1 MGRSAVALTLL
12 VLLTVVARPGGSE
25 SDALARP
32 MVTVD
37 SLPLPIPTAVL
48 SEPARARAEAVLGHE
63 IFAQR
68 VTGIRY
74 RSREAVFEFLLD
86 HPDFAASVARALRL
100 GQYQLDRVGDD
111 EYMGDDARGA
121 RGVVRLLYA
130 DPGRRLY
137 HLEGRYDGN
146 GLPSIA
152 GEMLVLLEYRH
163 EDDGAG
169 STVVDSSLTGHVK
182 IDTPVVGLLAGVL
195 TGLARPVV
203 TRAVEQK
210 VRRFFNTVARV
221 SRWAYDEPDELFAAL
236 EGNPAVPQGETLTD
250 FSRILLVDRP
260 PAWAQ
265 ELYRLSPSPLT
276 LEPPVLDGS

>member
-1 MGRSAVALTLL
+1 MGRSVVARTFLAL
-12 VLLTVVARPGGSE
+12 VTVVARPAGSE

-37 SLPLPIPTAVL
+37 SLRRPISTAVL
-48 SEPARARAEAVLGHE
+48 SEPDRARAASVLSHE

-86 HPDFAASVARALRL
+86 HPDFAASIARALRL
-100 GQYQLDRVGDD
+100 GQYQVDRVGD
-111 EYMGDDARGA
+111 EYVGDDARGA

-137 HLEGRYDGN
+137 HLEGRYDAN
-146 GLPSIA
+146 GLPSIV
-152 GEMLVLLEYRH
+152 GEMLVLFEYRH

-182 IDTPVVGLLAGVL
+182 IDTPGVGLLAGVL

-210 VRRFFNTVARV
+210 VRRFFHTVARV
-221 SRWAYDEPDELFAAL
+221 SRW
-236 EGNPAVPQGETLTD
+236 
-250 FSRILLVDRP
+250 
-260 PAWAQ
+260 
-265 ELYRLSPSPLT
+265 
-276 LEPPVLDGS
+276 